1 MFLLR
6 QNMAKS
12 GKKELRLEQN
22 TKETEEKKKTEE
34 ILSFFTL
41 MWYCDVMLA
50 FFFLSYFFLS
60 FGGKLIVEGVNIAGV
75 GEKPKLRQNHLTS
88 YPQEVLTKVTKSSG
102 GSLAEWLG
110 CWTCNLVVLSS
121 SPPPCHSLEL
131 FLVAPSSTPW
141 LCSVNSQLV
150 CLLPVGIFEHLMFI
164 SVCVFS
170 HCI

>member
-75 GEKPKLRQNHLTS
+75 GGKPKLRQNHLTS

>member
-1 MFLLR
+1 
-6 QNMAKS
+6 
-12 GKKELRLEQN
+12 
-22 TKETEEKKKTEE
+22 
-34 ILSFFTL
+34 
-41 MWYCDVMLA
+41 MWCDA
-50 FFFLSYFFLS
+50 GIFFFFLSYFFLS

-75 GEKPKLRQNHLTS
+75 GGKPKLRQNHLTS

-164 SVCVFS
+164 SESVFVFS

>member
-22 TKETEEKKKTEE
+22 TKETEEKKKLKRSLIFFYVDV
-34 ILSFFTL
+34 IL
-41 MWYCDVMLA
+41 WCDA
-50 FFFLSYFFLS
+50 GIFFLSYFFLS

-75 GEKPKLRQNHLTS
+75 GGKPKLRQNHLTS

-131 FLVAPSSTPW
+131 FLVAPSSTLW

>member
-6 QNMAKS
+6 RNMDKS

-34 ILSFFTL
+34 ILSFL
-41 MWYCDVMLA
+41 SWCDIVMWCWHF

-75 GEKPKLRQNHLTS
+75 GGKPKLRQNHLTS

-150 CLLPVGIFEHLMFI
+150 CLLPVGIFEHLMF
-164 SVCVFS
+164 VCIFS

>member
-1 MFLLR
+1 
-6 QNMAKS
+6 
-12 GKKELRLEQN
+12 
-22 TKETEEKKKTEE
+22 
-34 ILSFFTL
+34 
-41 MWYCDVMLA
+41 MLA

-75 GEKPKLRQNHLTS
+75 GGKPKLRQNHLTS

-141 LCSVNSQLV
+141 LCNVNSQLV

>member
-22 TKETEEKKKTEE
+22 TKETEEKKKLKRSL
-34 ILSFFTL
+34 IFFTL

-75 GEKPKLRQNHLTS
+75 GGKPKLRQNHLTS

-141 LCSVNSQLV
+141 LCTVNSQLV
-150 CLLPVGIFEHLMFI
+150 CNYCQLG
-164 SVCVFS
+164 FS
-170 HCI
+170 ST